1 MGAGAS
7 VQIDETTSNVLKE
20 ESLKPLDA
28 SDVATPRGESAKAEV
43 IRLRA
48 LIAENAKK
56 TEATATTTEE
66 APKEGGDATAET
78 TATEAPKEEAPK
90 EGGDATAETTATE
103 APKEEAPKEEA
114 PKEEAPKEEAPK
126 EEAPKAEA

>member
-7 VQIDETTSNVLKE
+7 VQIDENTSNVLKE
-20 ESLKPLDA
+20 ESAKPLDA

-56 TEATATTTEE
+56 TEATTTTE
-66 APKEGGDATAET
+66 APKEAEAEKPKEEAT
-78 TATEAPKEEAPK
+78 TEAPKEAEAEKPKEEAPK
-90 EGGDATAETTATE
+90 E
-103 APKEEAPKEEA
+103 APKEEEKPKEESA
-114 PKEEAPKEEAPK
+114 
-126 EEAPKAEA
+126 